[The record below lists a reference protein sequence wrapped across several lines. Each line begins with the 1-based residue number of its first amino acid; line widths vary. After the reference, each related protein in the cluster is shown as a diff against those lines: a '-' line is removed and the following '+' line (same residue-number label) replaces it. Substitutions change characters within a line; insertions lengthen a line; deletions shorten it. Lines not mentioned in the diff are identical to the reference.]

1 MIKCK
6 QTADIILTRTYLSLF
21 QVIGRGAFGE
31 VRLVQKRDTGHVS
44 GFMISRFFSNLLLFY
59 KNS

>member
-6 QTADIILTRTYLSLF
+6 QTADIIFTRTYLSLF

-44 GFMISRFFSNLLLFY
+44 GFMISRIFF
-59 KNS
+59 